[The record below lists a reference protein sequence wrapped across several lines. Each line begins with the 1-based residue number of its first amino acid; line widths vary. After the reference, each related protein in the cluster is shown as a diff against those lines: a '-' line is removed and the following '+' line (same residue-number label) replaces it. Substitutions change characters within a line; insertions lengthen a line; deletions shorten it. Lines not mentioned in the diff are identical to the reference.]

1 MNKRKIA
8 VLIDITQVG
17 HRHIPSI
24 LKQACQFGE
33 PVTIRAYGVWTA
45 ENIIPWH
52 KVAQEYDIELIDN
65 SIATDKDTT
74 VLTLT
79 IDALEDYYNQVD
91 GFILCI
97 HHPKYIPLIE
107 FLNKKQIFH
116 QVVCAENNIEALSA
130 ATKNIKNIETDL
142 DKKPIVDCNLLLQAI
157 EQSAD
162 VLGWADVD
170 KIIKVLKLSIPHI
183 RQKQIVISCQSCA
196 DFEVHK
202 TKQNVWVRKQ
212 HSPKSI
218 VYDINA
224 IIHILQCIK
233 LLIKMGEMLWLEN
246 MATLLSYYQC
256 VHPQNYSCES
266 YLELLLEL
274 PFLTKRIS
282 DGKIIFEYKKSAN
295 YQQTFSELFL
305 AGQTVQVLEIVDLNK
320 LPKISGLRTLDGTHG
335 KWLRGFVQQFIIPST
350 QRASYD
356 ILYRAL
362 TEYPDI
368 DSADFG
374 HKRWLGVFQSSH
386 LFDVV
391 EKEQT
396 WIGLTDD

>member
-1 MNKRKIA
+1 MNDKKLA
-8 VLIDITQVG
+8 VLIDITQIG
-17 HRHIPSI
+17 HRHISNI
-24 LKQACQFGE
+24 LNQACQFGE
-33 PVTIRAYGVWTA
+33 PVIIRAYGVWTA

-52 KVAQEYDIELIDN
+52 KAAQEYGIELIDN

-79 IDALEDYYNQVD
+79 IDALESYYNQVD

-97 HHPKYIPLIE
+97 HHSKYIPLIE
-107 FLNKKQIFH
+107 FLNKKQVFH
-116 QVVCAENNIEALSA
+116 QVVCAENNMEALSA
-130 ATKNIKNIETDL
+130 AAKNIKNIETDL
-142 DKKPIVDCNLLLQAI
+142 DDKPIVDCNLLLQAV

-162 VLGWADVD
+162 VLGWADIE
-170 KIIKVLKLSIPHI
+170 KIIKVLRLSIPYI
-183 RQKQIVISCQSCA
+183 RQKQVVISYQSCA
-196 DFEVHK
+196 DFEVYQ
-202 TKQNVWVRKQ
+202 TKRNVWIRKQ

-233 LLIKMGEMLWLEN
+233 LLIKMGEILWLEN
-246 MATLLSYYQC
+246 IATLLHYYQQ
-256 VHPQNYSCES
+256 VLPQNYACES
-266 YLELLLEL
+266 YLDLLLEL

-295 YQQTFSELFL
+295 YQKTFSELFL
-305 AGQTVQVLEIVDLNK
+305 AGQTVQVLEIVDLNM
-320 LPKISGLRTLDGTHG
+320 LPKISGLRTLDGIYG
-335 KWLRGFVQQFIIPST
+335 KWLREFVQQFIIPST

-362 TEYPDI
+362 IEYPDI

-374 HKRWLGVFQSSH
+374 HERWLGMFEQS
-386 LFDVV
+386 
-391 EKEQT
+391 EQFT
-396 WIGLTDD
+396 VIQENQYWIMLKN